1 MEALYRYFSGMVA
14 ALLALAAPIAPLAGC
29 VVGFIT
35 FDFLTGVVASR
46 ADAQREGRRW
56 YFESREAWHTVQKLA
71 LSIIALYM
79 AYAIDAVMLDFL
91 QLNITKLFAGFVCGV
106 EMWSFLENAC
116 RISSSPMLDY
126 LRRWVRGRV
135 RKEVEDE

>member
-1 MEALYRYFSGMVA
+1 MEDLYRYFSGVVA

-35 FDFLTGVVASR
+35 FDFLTGIMASR
-46 ADAQREGRRW
+46 TEARREGRAW
-56 YFESREAWHTVQKLA
+56 WFESREAWHTVQKLA

-91 QLNITKLFAGFVCGV
+91 HLNITKLFAGFVCGV

-116 RISSSPMLDY
+116 RISSSPL
-126 LRRWVRGRV
+126 LRYIRRYVRNAIT
-135 RKEVEDE
+135 KKP

>member
-1 MEALYRYFSGMVA
+1 MVI
-14 ALLALAAPIAPLAGC
+14 ALAAIFAPIRE
-29 VVGFIT
+29 VVICALLFILV
-35 FDFLTGVVASR
+35 DFVTGILASR
-46 ADAQREGRRW
+46 AEAKGRGERW
-56 YFESREAWHTVQKLA
+56 YFSSREAWRTIRKAGLVLLTIGMCWLVESCVLNFVA
-71 LSIIALYM
+71 LHITRIA
-79 AYAIDAVMLDFL
+79 AGAI
-91 QLNITKLFAGFVCGV
+91 CGV

>member
-1 MEALYRYFSGMVA
+1 
-14 ALLALAAPIAPLAGC
+14 
-29 VVGFIT
+29 
-35 FDFLTGVVASR
+35 
-46 ADAQREGRRW
+46 
-56 YFESREAWHTVQKLA
+56 
-71 LSIIALYM
+71 M
-79 AYAIDAVMLDFL
+79 AYLIDTLMLDFMH
-91 QLNITKLFAGFVCGV
+91 LNLTKLFAGFVCGV